1 MKRHAADHQGARDA
15 AALLP
20 IAATV
25 LLLPPFILIFAA
37 PAFVFGVPLIVAYV
51 FGVWAVVIFAA
62 WLVAR
67 RHAEASDGPG
77 AAQETV
83 PTSVDQP

>member
-1 MKRHAADHQGARDA
+1 MKGHAADDQGWRDA
-15 AALLP
+15 ATLLP

-37 PAFVFGVPLIVAYV
+37 PTFVFGVPLIVAYV
-51 FGVWAVVIFAA
+51 FGVWALVIFAS

-67 RHAEASDGPG
+67 RHAEASEGLD
-77 AAQETV
+77 AAQETA
-83 PTSVDQP
+83 PPMADQP